1 MYRWRF
7 CPCRPRERAHLYI
20 PTWTHAVSKNDEISM
35 YIDFSSCRM
44 GKRAVGPNASLKGA
58 RFSYHHNYTHSKTI
72 IQYQYTYIH
81 IYIYTYI
88 HTYIPTFVSSIRFLH
103 HLKFVFPCMFAHACR
118 GNYITNMENQRFFRK
133 PEISLSTARATFLDE
148 NIKKT

>member
-1 MYRWRF
+1 MKCMYVLCRF
-7 CPCRPRERAHLYI
+7 DQFLREIEH
-20 PTWTHAVSKNDEISM
+20 
-35 YIDFSSCRM
+35 
-44 GKRAVGPNASLKGA
+44 
-58 RFSYHHNYTHSKTI
+58 
-72 IQYQYTYIH
+72 
-81 IYIYTYI
+81 TYI
-88 HTYIPTFVSSIRFLH
+88 HTHIQTFVSSIRFLH